1 MQEQPH
7 GSFHPHSGQ
16 VAPRGHPY
24 GGSKGADK
32 VALGDPQPL
41 TELLHAVQASVVLAD
56 IFNGGLHQRRQRRG
70 GAVGPRKLT
79 EQGEGQLAGG
89 PAAGARRPS
98 SSAAAGQVSPRA
110 RNGSSVSP
118 ARNCT
123 AACPVSWMQSRWLS
137 PSGVRVN
144 GARLSTRWPAA
155 ALWGGRI
162 SALPAGEGEASARL
176 AVHLP
181 LETRQTHSPSPVRVR
196 GSLGWISRT
205 TPRAAVLVQ
214 S

>member
-1 MQEQPH
+1 MAA
-7 GSFHPHSGQ
+7 STSG
-16 VAPRGHPY
+16 G
-24 GGSKGADK
+24 
-32 VALGDPQPL
+32 
-41 TELLHAVQASVVLAD
+41 
-56 IFNGGLHQRRQRRG
+56 RG
-70 GAVGPRKLT
+70 GAALSAPASSQSRAKASW
-79 EQGEGQLAGG
+79 LAARLRGVS
-89 PAAGARRPS
+89 ASAARRPS

-162 SALPAGEGEASARL
+162 SALPAGGGRGIGQAGSASAAGDQADPQPL
-176 AVHLP
+176 AGQGQGFLGLDIPHHAKGRGACPIIKQYLTPQINKMLFYITKLSVIIIP
-181 LETRQTHSPSPVRVR
+181 TRACTVKVP
-196 GSLGWISRT
+196 
-205 TPRAAVLVQ
+205 
-214 S
+214 